1 LALQGAILQQDRTK
15 HFTSVDALFLL
26 FLLSALIGVALIGH
40 LAYREGLKTEA
51 AKANAAILKDWFDQ
65 LDALS
70 AKGQQ
75 SQLEACRDDGE
86 KTWEGCQAALLGEQ
100 GPLKSAKNP
109 FDPNQAVIGQ
119 KCDRTDLNTRGLV
132 VIEKGTPAPPGA
144 PPAVSFG
151 PMETGE
157 KLSKDLPLRIIVCDK
172 GAYALKVAE
181 VKL

>member
-1 LALQGAILQQDRTK
+1 MQQDRTK

-26 FLLSALIGVALIGH
+26 FLLSALIGVALIGQ
-40 LAYREGLKTEA
+40 LAYGEGLKTEA

-70 AKGQQ
+70 AKGEQ

-100 GPLKSAKNP
+100 GPFKGVKNP
-109 FDPNQAVIGQ
+109 FDPNQSVIGQ
-119 KCDRTDLNTRGLV
+119 KCDRADLTTRGVV

-144 PPAVSFG
+144 PPAISFG
-151 PMETGE
+151 PMESGE